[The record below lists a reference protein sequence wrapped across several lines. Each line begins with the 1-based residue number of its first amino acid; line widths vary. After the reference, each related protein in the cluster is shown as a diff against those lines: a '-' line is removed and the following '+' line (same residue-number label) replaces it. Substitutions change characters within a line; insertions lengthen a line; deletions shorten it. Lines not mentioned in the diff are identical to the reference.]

1 MSQQLPTWDVLTVR
15 AESYYKMAEV
25 ALDSGDEN
33 LIQNALE
40 NMHFALELS
49 MKAAIT
55 RNGGSYPS
63 YGRRGHDLAEL
74 VLCKFADGTT
84 SILRKAKLDKVPE
97 KVNVGLSAWSMDC
110 RYIVVESHPDMNSA
124 ILAYK
129 ELYLWIKES
138 LLK

>member
-1 MSQQLPTWDVLTVR
+1 MNSQLPAWHVLNFR
-15 AESYYKMAEV
+15 AESYFKTAEIT
-25 ALDSGDEN
+25 LGSGDEN

-49 MKAAIT
+49 MKAVIT
-55 RNGGSYPS
+55 RNGGNYPS
-63 YGRRGHDLAEL
+63 YGRRGHDLSEL
-74 VLCKFADGTT
+74 VLCKYGDGVN
-84 SILRKAKLDKVPE
+84 SILRNALREGVSE

-110 RYIVVESHPDMNSA
+110 RYIVLGSPVCMRSA

-129 ELYLWIKES
+129 ELYQWIKES